1 MVAVVD
7 GSSGG
12 DGDGSYAVRLSAV
25 ERRESRSRFFKP
37 VRQVI
42 ESVNDIFKGQLDL
55 ERHDGHTPAGVTVQ
69 ILQRVLAQPPP
80 SGTTTIL
87 DVGG

>member
-1 MVAVVD
+1 MPF
-7 GSSGG
+7 
-12 DGDGSYAVRLSAV
+12 RLSAV
-25 ERRESRSRFFKP
+25 ERREDRGRFFKP

-69 ILQRVLAQPPP
+69 ILQRILALPPP
-80 SGTTTIL
+80 SGTTTPPASPSCAHYGL
-87 DVGG
+87 QP